1 MSLMEKEQQ
10 LSQLQEQLEQHQDDA
25 ARRMQLAHE
34 IKELQE
40 EMYQDLS
47 AWDRV
52 YLARHPRRP
61 KAQDYLKRLFHTF
74 YELHGDRCYG
84 DDRAIIGGIAMFEQ
98 TPVTVIAQAKGRDLQ
113 ENMKRNFGMP
123 NPEGYRK
130 ALRLMKQAE
139 KFGRPII
146 CFIDTSGAYCGIGAE
161 ERGQGQAIAENL
173 MEMSTLCVPIISV
186 LIGEGGSGG
195 ALALAV
201 ADRVWMLQ
209 NAVYSVISPEGCA
222 SILWK
227 DSAKAETAA
236 ASLKL
241 TAEDAK
247 SLGVIERI
255 LSEKEIGKKEFYDR
269 IRTLLIEEIDVLT
282 NDLDLVG
289 NRYERFR
296 KLGVGAVTKE

>member
-1 MSLMEKEQQ
+1 MSQTP
-10 LSQLQEQLEQHQDDA
+10 
-25 ARRMQLAHE
+25 
-34 IKELQE
+34 
-40 EMYQDLS
+40 Y
-47 AWDRV
+47 DRV
-52 YLARHPRRP
+52 KLARNSARP
-61 KAQDYLKRLFHTF
+61 TGLDYINNIFEGF
-74 YELHGDRCYG
+74 IEFHGDRRFADDPAIVGGVARLDG
-84 DDRAIIGGIAMFEQ
+84 D
-98 TPVTVIAQAKGRDLQ
+98 PVTVIAIEKGHTAKERAR
-113 ENMKRNFGMP
+113 RNFGAP

-139 KFGRPII
+139 KFGRPIV

-173 MEMSTLCVPIISV
+173 TEMSTLCVPIISV

-227 DSAKAETAA
+227 DASKAENAA

-247 SLGVIERI
+247 TLGVIERI
-255 LSEKEIGKKEFYDR
+255 LSENDIGKKEFYDR
-269 IRTLLIEEIDVLT
+269 IRSLLTDEIKLLNEDFDLMEKRYRRFRYIGSEAAGGSTADRQEEIL
-282 NDLDLVG
+282 
-289 NRYERFR
+289 
-296 KLGVGAVTKE
+296 

>member
-1 MSLMEKEQQ
+1 MTAYEKVM
-10 LSQLQEQLEQHQDDA
+10 A
-25 ARRMQLAHE
+25 ARDANKLTSVDYIAHMFGDSF
-34 IKELQE
+34 I
-40 EMYQDLS
+40 
-47 AWDRV
+47 
-52 YLARHPRRP
+52 
-61 KAQDYLKRLFHTF
+61 
-74 YELHGDRCYG
+74 ELHGDRRYA
-84 DDRAIIGGIAMFEQ
+84 DDKAVVAGLAMLFD
-98 TPVTVIAQAKGRDLQ
+98 TPVTVIGIEKGRNTK
-113 ENMKRNFGMP
+113 ERVERNFGQAH
-123 NPEGYRK
+123 PEGYRK

-139 KFGRPII
+139 KFRRPVL
-146 CFIDTSGAYCGIGAE
+146 CLVDTSGAYPGIGAE

-173 MEMSTLCVPIISV
+173 MEMMTLKTPVLTV

-201 ADRVWMLQ
+201 SDEVWMLE
-209 NAVYSVISPEGCA
+209 NSVYSVISPEGCA

-296 KLGVGAVTKE
+296 KLGVGAVIKE